1 MKQYLRTQLLIVAC
15 VNIGQFIDGYS
26 VGWSAPIIP
35 KLQDP
40 NETPLPALI
49 TDLEAS
55 WIGSLL
61 YVGAI
66 IGPFIPSY
74 LSNIIGRKPCLFL
87 GSFLN
92 LTAIVLI
99 VFTKN
104 VAMIFAI
111 RIISGL
117 GMGMVTVNNL
127 VYVGEIASTNIRGI
141 LLTSTSIIGILGTLA
156 AYTVGSLVSYTST
169 GYFALL
175 INIVHIIGIF
185 FIPES
190 PVYYAIKAKQMEAKN
205 TLRYLG
211 RLNDLEN
218 VFECVKGTSP
228 DEGHSWKAWIN
239 IFTVK
244 ANRKSLFITL
254 SLCTLQQ
261 TSGVAA
267 VLFFATNIFKI
278 AGSSIRPDIATIII
292 GATRL
297 LASLV
302 APFVVE
308 RAGRRIL
315 LLVSTAF
322 CAISLSILG
331 TYFHLSRIQS
341 AVIADIGWLPLLA
354 LIMYFFSYEIG
365 FGTIPSALVG
375 EMFSGNARST
385 GSAVSMTTAWLI
397 GFGIATGFGSMVKVL
412 GGDVTF
418 WIFSGS
424 CNAAFLFTYK
434 FVPETKGQTLN
445 EIQEL
450 LGRSNSRKLVSDKI

>member
-1 MKQYLRTQLLIVAC
+1 MSIEMPAA

-66 IGPFIPSY
+66 VGPYIPSY

-99 VFTKN
+99 IFTKN

-117 GMGMVTVNNL
+117 
-127 VYVGEIASTNIRGI
+127 
-141 LLTSTSIIGILGTLA
+141 
-156 AYTVGSLVSYTST
+156 
-169 GYFALL
+169 
-175 INIVHIIGIF
+175 
-185 FIPES
+185 ES
-190 PVYYAIKAKQMEAKN
+190 PVYYAIKAKQIETKN

-211 RLNDLEN
+211 RVDDLEN

-228 DEGHSWKAWIN
+228 DEGHSWKAWMN

-365 FGTIPSALVG
+365 FGTMPSALVG

-424 CNAAFLFTYK
+424 CIVAFLFTYK

-445 EIQEL
+445 EIQKL
-450 LGRSNSRKLVSDKI
+450 LGRSNSL